1 MTGAGRPVPVPRPPG
16 RSAAGFTL
24 LELMFAFA
32 ILAVVMAGL
41 AGAETSSRA
50 KAQKAVELRELRVM
64 ADTVFRRIVYEHGR
78 WEDGQR
84 GQADEWYA
92 DFAMIPPGPL
102 RERWKQYRLELRKRK
117 GLIAG
122 TDPSGQ
128 LESLVDGGSASGAS
142 GTSGSGA
149 GVGTGTAPPPT
160 SGTPESTASGEPA
173 WLVELSVYLADREQP
188 EIVLR
193 SILPLSDEER
203 RESLGTAK

>member
-1 MTGAGRPVPVPRPPG
+1 MSVAGRPAPVPRPPG

-128 LESLVDGGSASGAS
+128 LESLVDGGSASGS
-142 GTSGSGA
+142 GT
-149 GVGTGTAPPPT
+149 GVDPGTAPPPT
-160 SGTPESTASGEPA
+160 SGTPEGTASGEPA
-173 WLVELSVYLADREQP
+173 WLVELSVYLADREEP

-203 RESLGTAK
+203 RESLGTTR

>member
-1 MTGAGRPVPVPRPPG
+1 MSGAGRPVPGTPPPPA
-16 RSAAGFTL
+16 RRASAGFTL

-142 GTSGSGA
+142 GSGSGT
-149 GVGTGTAPPPT
+149 GTGTAPPPT
-160 SGTPESTASGEPA
+160 SGTAESTASGEAA
-173 WLVELSVYLADREQP
+173 WLVELSVYLADREEP

-203 RESLGTAK
+203 RESLGAAK